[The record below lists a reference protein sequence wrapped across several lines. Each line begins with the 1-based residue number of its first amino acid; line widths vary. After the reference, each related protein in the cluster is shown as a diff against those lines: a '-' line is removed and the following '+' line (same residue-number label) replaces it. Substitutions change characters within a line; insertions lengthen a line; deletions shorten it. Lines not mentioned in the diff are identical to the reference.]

1 MPRLAQPLA
10 LHHLAVVV
18 ADLGRAERFYVGVLG
33 LPVLARH
40 EDTEGNPRSVWV
52 SLGAGAAA
60 DQHQV
65 FLAIERAAAPDPRR
79 ADEAP
84 GLHCVALGIA
94 ADDRAAWREKLQA
107 AGHPIERASPFT
119 LYTRDPD
126 GVLVALSHHP
136 TPSDL

>member
-33 LPVLARH
+33 LLVLARH
-40 EDTEGNPRSVWV
+40 EDTEGRPRSVWV
-52 SLGAGAAA
+52 ALGEGA
-60 DQHQV
+60 
-65 FLAIERAAAPDPRR
+65 FLAIERAAAEGPRR
-79 ADEAP
+79 GDEAP

-94 ADDRAAWREKLQA
+94 ADDRAAWREKLVA